1 MISPGFAV
9 DCLETLE
16 EISIQYRKL
25 FISNGGKKFEYIPCL
40 NDDDDQINLF
50 HKIINNCIADW

>member
-16 EISIQYRKL
+16 EISIQYSEL
-25 FISNGGKKFEYIPCL
+25 FSSNGGEKFEYIRCL
-40 NDDDDQINLF
+40 NDVADQLNLF